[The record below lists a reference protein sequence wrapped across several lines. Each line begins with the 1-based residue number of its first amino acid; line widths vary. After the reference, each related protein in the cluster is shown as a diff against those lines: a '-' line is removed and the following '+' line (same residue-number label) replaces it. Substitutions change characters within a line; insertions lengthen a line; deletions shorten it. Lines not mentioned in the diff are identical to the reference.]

1 MGGRAY
7 HHAGVMQGSCRGHDD
22 MPVYGLFLLGT
33 KRVSLPPA
41 DSLVID
47 LLREALVMALKGLPP
62 DDAIPKGD
70 EQAA

>member
-1 MGGRAY
+1 
-7 HHAGVMQGSCRGHDD
+7 